1 MSNDEV
7 LRLNRSG
14 LPLYLDMSSG
24 IMALSGEL
32 TFRGMGHKR
41 AADMEGL
48 FVAGQSV
55 EHDKPIYEIYRGIA
69 FPKDDGIFERYE
81 MSYDITII
89 RGGTVGGEFHK
100 TSGHYHGW
108 NPSRT
113 NTYGEVYEVIFGE
126 ALFVLQKSP
135 DFDENP
141 AGTHVEDV
149 ILARVHAGQTLLVPP
164 NYGHCSVNVGEGPL
178 VFSNVA
184 YKPCPVI
191 YDSVKMHHGMAY
203 YAFKGEDGE
212 IEIRKND
219 NYSNLPEPR
228 LVGVREDP
236 ELGIDFLRGAYENF
250 VEAPGLFNFL
260 PHPDGYIA
268 RIMSLLVDE

>member
-1 MSNDEV
+1 MSDDEV
-7 LRLNRSG
+7 LRLDRSG
-14 LPLYLDMSSG
+14 LPLYLDTRTG

-41 AADMEGL
+41 ATDMEGL
-48 FVAGQSV
+48 FATRQPTEQDDPV
-55 EHDKPIYEIYRGIA
+55 YETYRGIA
-69 FPKDDGIFERYE
+69 FPKDVETFEHHK

-89 RGGTVGGEFHK
+89 REGTIDGEYYK

-108 NPSRT
+108 NPGRT
-113 NTYGEVYEVIFGE
+113 NTYGEVYEVILGE

-135 DFDENP
+135 DFEENP
-141 AGTHVEDV
+141 AGAQVEDA

-164 NYGHCSVNVGEGPL
+164 NYGHCSMNVGEGPL
-178 VFSNVA
+178 VFSNIA

-203 YAFKGEDGE
+203 YVFKGKDGS
-212 IEIRKND
+212 IEVRRNSSYD
-219 NYSNLPEPR
+219 HLPEPR
-228 LVGVREDP
+228 FAGVREDHK
-236 ELGIDFLRGAYENF
+236 LGINFSRGAYWNF
-250 VEAPGLFNFL
+250 LDAPDLFDFL
-260 PHPDGYIA
+260 PHPDGYID